1 MAIGFSDQLDFRPI
15 IGWELYQVTVDKYHV
30 MFWFE
35 SEHALLNIADKFS
48 FKSFD
53 GAVNFTYEIYG
64 NQKSLN
70 LDRILR
76 VKVAATKIV
85 TIDQLDLIFENGD
98 ILSIHDNPELRS
110 WWFLGGRQSDPLT
123 RRTNW
128 SFTIGDCEPDE
139 LTEDAWQRRR
149 TQVS

>member
-1 MAIGFSDQLDFRPI
+1 MAIGFSNHFDFRPI
-15 IGWELYQVTVDKYHV
+15 VGWELYQVTIDKYHV

-35 SEHALLNIADKFS
+35 NENALLNVADRFS

-53 GAVNFTYEIYG
+53 GAVDFTYEIYG

-76 VKVAATKIV
+76 VKIATTRIV

-110 WWFLGGRQSDPLT
+110 WWFLGGRQLDPLIQ
-123 RRTNW
+123 RANW
-128 SFTIGDCEPDE
+128 SFEIGDCEPDE

-149 TQVS
+149 T